1 MQRRDVKEFVRG
13 FFRERQRSE
22 EKSASNVQALFCA
35 GLRALGLRFCSWRVN
50 RNLKKFRLKKGQR
63 FGMVNG

>member
-13 FFRERQRSE
+13 FFPELHRSR

-35 GLRALGLRFCSWRVN
+35 GLRALALKFCSWRVN
-50 RNLKKFRLKKGQR
+50 RNLEKFRLKKGQR